1 MPNRGGDRDRT
12 PGPKPPPGGAL
23 DYEALAA
30 APNDRTFY
38 VEYQATSANLRDQQ
52 VWILSFSLTSSGSV
66 TPLTMVK
73 GGLITNQPAGLQTWG
88 NLAVSPDGT
97 RLAFTVNS
105 SNRVPALSA
114 GYSDKIIVIDLRTGQ
129 RAVWDEASLFFRPG
143 QVFSIPDV
151 SWAADGQSLV
161 FLMQWCDPQGPAT
174 SCDGTP
180 GSGGY
185 RDTQVESL
193 SIVSD
198 GGSLDRARE
207 VLRESARYPVI
218 AQALGGPQ
226 GSDLYPG
233 RAVRPGRQQR

>member
-73 GGLITNQPAGLQTWG
+73 GGVINNQPAGLQTWG

-143 QVFSIPDV
+143 QVFSIPRV
-151 SWAADGQSLV
+151 LGRRRAVPGLPHAVVRS
-161 FLMQWCDPQGPAT
+161 P
-174 SCDGTP
+174 GT
-180 GSGGY
+180 GHLL
-185 RDTQVESL
+185 RRHA
-193 SIVSD
+193 
-198 GGSLDRARE
+198 RAR
-207 VLRESARYPVI
+207 RIPR
-218 AQALGGPQ
+218 
-226 GSDLYPG
+226 YPG
-233 RAVRPGRQQR
+233 RVAQHRFRRRLAGPRPGGATRIGAVSRHRTGARRPPGFGPLPWPCCPAR